1 MQEELSSARL
11 IINLL
16 QTEGN
21 IANTTSVSTNQVMN
35 YDARDTNYNV
45 WKTVSTSNVGDKTQ
59 ISVQVPQ
66 PIPTITN
73 RYKVLDNLHS
83 NPLTHQ
89 QRKHA
94 NNVCMAKK
102 EGSRVTNSVRTAQ
115 QTTRRENDNKKA
127 LAKKRSK
134 IIIIGDSHAR
144 GCAQEI

>member
-1 MQEELSSARL
+1 MNVMKTS
-11 IINLL
+11 IIN
-16 QTEGN
+16 TYRFCAVEFTFV
-21 IANTTSVSTNQVMN
+21 AFHP
-35 YDARDTNYNV
+35 
-45 WKTVSTSNVGDKTQ
+45 
-59 ISVQVPQ
+59 ISVQLPQ

-102 EGSRVTNSVRTAQ
+102 ESIRVTNSVRTAQ